1 MAKETKEKSY
11 WPHLILGFLIIGMS
25 LGYWTVKSATSIPVQ
40 ESNEYML
47 KYQIAD
53 MNINDIVE
61 QKARFDKDYTIKLLD
76 AKMGLIDIEH
86 SKVARSQ
93 KVVELTKGANTF
105 KYQVTKKDGTPIV
118 DANVSFLLTRPH
130 TVKDDNFIKVVK
142 PTGDMYIIKD
152 IDIQKPG
159 RYTLQ
164 FRAIIGDKTGYS
176 QISAYLN
183 P

>member
-25 LGYWTVKSATSIPVQ
+25 LSYWTVKSANSIPVQ

-53 MNINDIVE
+53 MTINDIVE
-61 QKARFDKDYTIKLLD
+61 QKARFDKEYTIKLLD

-93 KVVELTKGANTF
+93 KVVELQKGANIF
-105 KYQVTKKDGTPIV
+105 KYQVTKKDGTVIN

-130 TVKDDNFIKVVK
+130 TLKDDNFIKVVK
-142 PTGDMYIIKD
+142 PTGNLYIIKD

>member
-11 WPHLILGFLIIGMS
+11 WPHLILGFLIIGIS

-53 MNINDIVE
+53 MNINDIIE
-61 QKARFDKDYTIKLLD
+61 QKARFDKNYNIKLLD
-76 AKMGLIDIEH
+76 AKMGKIDIEH

-93 KVVELTKGANTF
+93 KVVELDNGANTF
-105 KYQVTKKDGTPIV
+105 KYQVTTKDGKLV
-118 DANVSFLLTRPH
+118 NDANVSFLLTRPH
-130 TVKDDNFIKVVK
+130 TTKDDNFIKVVK
-142 PTGDMYIIKD
+142 PTGDLYIIKD
-152 IDIQKPG
+152 INITKPG

>member
-1 MAKETKEKSY
+1 MAKEIKEKSY
-11 WPHLILGFLIIGMS
+11 WPHFILGFLIIGMS

-93 KVVELTKGANTF
+93 KVVELQKGANIF
-105 KYQVTKKDGTPIV
+105 KYQVTKKDGTVIN

-130 TVKDDNFIKVVK
+130 TLKDDNFIKVVK
-142 PTGDMYIIKD
+142 PTGNLYIIKD

>member
-11 WPHLILGFLIIGMS
+11 WPHLILGFLIIGIS
-25 LGYWTVKSATSIPVQ
+25 LGYWTVKSASSIPVQ

-53 MNINDIVE
+53 MTINDIVE
-61 QKARFDKDYTIKLLD
+61 QKARFDKEYTIKLLD
-76 AKMGLIDIEH
+76 VKMGKIDIEH
-86 SKVARSQ
+86 SKVAREE
-93 KVVELTKGANTF
+93 KVVELKKGKNSF
-105 KYQVTKKDGTPIV
+105 KYQVTTKDGKPIV

-130 TVKDDNFIKVVK
+130 TVKDDQFIKVVK
-142 PTGDMYIIKD
+142 PTGDVYIIKD
-152 IDIQKPG
+152 IEIQKPG